1 MGLADSPIC
10 PICCREEETRNHY
23 LCDCEGYC
31 NLRIQIFGRPTVPVE
46 DLKTIPLPELVKF
59 IYRSGRLDRKTQG
72 DTIPEK

>member
-10 PICCREEETRNHY
+10 PICCGEEETRNHY

-46 DLKTIPLPELVKF
+46 DLKTIPLAELVKF